1 MLEILKILS
10 EVIVESKCSP
20 LARIEKQAM
29 SKKAD
34 LLKSFPKIRVQACNA
49 YKRSTIKDQKSN
61 YCIPLDLR
69 KRSSKIRE
77 NFVSNAQLNMI

>member
-61 YCIPLDLR
+61 YCIPWTFGKDPLKLE
-69 KRSSKIRE
+69 KI
-77 NFVSNAQLNMI
+77 L